1 MAGES
6 ATTVHKAREATPEGA
21 AAAERPS
28 GALPNTGWHLHGA

>member
-6 ATTVHKAREATPEGA
+6 ATTVQNARDTAAGA
-21 AAAERPS
+21 AVAAERRC